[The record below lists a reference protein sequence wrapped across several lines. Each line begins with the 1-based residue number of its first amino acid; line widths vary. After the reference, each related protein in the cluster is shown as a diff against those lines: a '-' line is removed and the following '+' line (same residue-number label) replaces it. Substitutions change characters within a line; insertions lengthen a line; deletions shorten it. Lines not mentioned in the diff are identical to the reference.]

1 MDYAQQVWGWAQ
13 QAWQWAVPNGLL
25 DILKAL
31 AAPIVA
37 AAALRVS
44 RQQVRINETKLRLD
58 LYDRRVKVYGAVKE
72 LVGAF
77 LTNGTLT
84 TANLANFREQTAE
97 ADFLFG
103 DDVQAYLSK
112 MDQRARQLIVEEAK
126 YRRGVQRM
134 GAETED
140 AYAAVDALHGWFLE
154 QPEAAKLVFKSSL
167 SMESAAPRPWLRRL
181 LS

>member
-1 MDYAQQVWGWAQ
+1 MDYAQQLWGWAQ
-13 QAWQWAVPNGLL
+13 QAWQWAVPDGLL

-77 LTNGTLT
+77 LTYGTLT
-84 TANLANFREQTAE
+84 TPNLVKFREQVAE

-103 DDVQAYLSK
+103 EDVQAYLSEI
-112 MDQRARQLIVEEAK
+112 DQRARKLIVEEAK
-126 YRRGVQRM
+126 YQRGVQR
-134 GAETED
+134 GVETED

-154 QPEAAKLVFKSSL
+154 QPEAAKLVFKSCL
-167 SMESAAPRPWLRRL
+167 SMEPGRPRSWLTRL
-181 LS
+181 IS